1 MTEQATELSA
11 IDFTDDE
18 RQLLEATADVYNA
31 FCSLPVQHPSDHP
44 EFVAALHHLQLLILQ
59 RPGQRLMPI

>member
-18 RQLLEATADVYNA
+18 KQLLEATAELYNA
-31 FCSLPVQHPSDHP
+31 FCRLPMQHNSDHP

-59 RPGQRLMPI
+59 RPGQRLMLI